1 MTDLAAPAAPRP
13 PWGYW
18 TTLGWAVLAAVL
30 TMVIGGVALAAWRPD
45 MAAAEFDP
53 LKDGQ
58 LLAATTLIWAI
69 ADIAVFATAARLARW
84 PVGEYLGL
92 IWASRRE
99 VLIALLVLAVF
110 LLAVDVLSYFMGQD
124 VVSPFQV
131 DTYQSAKNS
140 GDLALYWL
148 SLTVVAPVNEE
159 ILFRGFLFRGW
170 VRSARGA
177 LPGILA
183 ISVLFA
189 IGHLQYDW
197 FGMAQTFL
205 VGALLGWVRWRSGS
219 TLLTIVMH
227 VIANVVA
234 TLETMVR
241 VEWLS

>member
-1 MTDLAAPAAPRP
+1 MTELAAPAVPRP

-18 TTLGWAVLAAVL
+18 ATLGWAVLAVVL
-30 TMVIGGVALAAWRPD
+30 TMAIGGVALVVGRPD
-45 MAAAEFDP
+45 MLADELDP

-58 LLAATTLIWAI
+58 LLSATTLLWII
-69 ADIAVFATAARLARW
+69 VDIAVFAWAARLARW

-92 IWASRRE
+92 VWASRRE
-99 VLIALLVLAVF
+99 VVIALLVLAIF
-110 LLAVDVLSYFMGQD
+110 LPTVDVLSYLLGQD

-131 DTYQSAKNS
+131 DTYRSAKES

-148 SLTVVAPVNEE
+148 SLTVLAPVNEE
-159 ILFRGFLFRGW
+159 IVFRGFLFRGW

-177 LPGILA
+177 LPGVLVITA
-183 ISVLFA
+183 LFA
-189 IGHLQYDW
+189 IGHVQYDW

-205 VGALLGWVRWRSGS
+205 VGALFGWVRWRSGS
-219 TLLTIVMH
+219 TLLTIIMH

-234 TLETMVR
+234 TLETVVR